1 MKVCVLGSNGF
12 LGKNILDGT
21 AWTGLS
27 RKDLNLI
34 DQKAVR
40 DYFSR
45 NEYDVVVH
53 CAAVGGSRNRPDDSD
68 VMYQNII
75 MFENVVCAFKG
86 KIIYFSSGA
95 SLRGNPPV
103 DPYGLSKWIIDKRIE
118 NISNVYSLRIW
129 GCYGP
134 HELSSRFS
142 YICKVNK
149 HVVIDKDR
157 YFDFIDVSDVCD
169 IVGDYIIG
177 KRVEKF
183 CNLVYQEKLLLSQWA
198 KRFGATHEIKD
209 TSSLGEPYHA

>member
-21 AWTGLS
+21 AWTGLNH
-27 RKDLNLI
+27 KDLNLT

-157 YFDFIDVSDVCD
+157 YFDFIDVRDVCD